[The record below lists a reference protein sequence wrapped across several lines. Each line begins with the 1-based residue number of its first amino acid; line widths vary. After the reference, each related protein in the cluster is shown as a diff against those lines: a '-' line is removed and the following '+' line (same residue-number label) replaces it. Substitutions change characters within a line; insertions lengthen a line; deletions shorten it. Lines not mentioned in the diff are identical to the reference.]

1 MEKNRMIDIIKSQLK
16 GMIYIFHI
24 LERSIPMQLS
34 YSPKLSSKKI
44 KSEEYYYSD
53 EIITLL

>member
-1 MEKNRMIDIIKSQLK
+1 MIDIIKSQLK